1 MKINSNSLLKSLEN
15 LYDMI
20 GIAPEGE
27 IKEEVKN
34 LECYVKIYV
43 LLEHITEE
51 KKRIYS
57 KASNKEFRKD
67 SPEKIKPLIEL
78 YNKLKIVTSY
88 LEGLLS
94 KSKKNFFLLSDELS
108 KAEEYINSIYLEFL
122 NLIK

>member
-15 LYDMI
+15 LHDII
-20 GIAPEGE
+20 GIAPAVEV
-27 IKEEVKN
+27 KEEIKN
-34 LECYVKIYV
+34 LECYLKIYV
-43 LLEHITEE
+43 LLERITEE

-57 KASNKEFRKD
+57 KASSKEFRKD
-67 SPEKIKPLIEL
+67 SPDKIKPLIEL

-88 LEGLLS
+88 LDGLL

>member
-1 MKINSNSLLKSLEN
+1 MNINSSSLLKSLEN
-15 LYDMI
+15 LRDMI

-27 IKEEVKN
+27 VKEEIKN
-34 LECYVKIYV
+34 LECYLKIYV
-43 LLEHITEE
+43 LLERITKE

-57 KASNKEFRKD
+57 KASSKEFRKD

-88 LEGLLS
+88 LEGLL

-108 KAEEYINSIYLEFL
+108 KAEEYVNSVYFDFL

>member
-27 IKEEVKN
+27 IKEEIKN
-34 LECYVKIYV
+34 LECYLKIYV
-43 LLEHITEE
+43 LLEHIAKE

-57 KASNKEFRKD
+57 KASSKEFRKD

-88 LEGLLS
+88 LECLLL